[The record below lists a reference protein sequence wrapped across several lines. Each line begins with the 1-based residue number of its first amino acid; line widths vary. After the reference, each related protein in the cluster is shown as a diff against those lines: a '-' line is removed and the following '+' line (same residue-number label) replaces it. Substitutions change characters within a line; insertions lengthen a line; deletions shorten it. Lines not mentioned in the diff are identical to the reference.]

1 MSDPARVRLARR
13 PPRPRMRSI
22 GNRRII
28 TEGLEHSFWG
38 DFYHNAMTVTWPTFI
53 GLLAAAFVLLNAA
66 FALVYMLG
74 PAPIANAA
82 PGSFLDA
89 FFFSVETTST
99 VGYGDMHPQTLFGH
113 AAATCENFVGMVLL
127 AVMTGLVFARFSRP
141 RSRLMFASHPVI
153 MDHNGVPTLILRL
166 ANARNSYITEANAKL
181 WMLGPTES
189 AEGRRFVSFQA
200 MKLLRSENPMLALS
214 WSLFHPIDEESPLFG
229 MPADELLASEINF
242 VLSVTGI
249 DETSAQ
255 TVHARNAWAAADV
268 RPGHEYVDIFS
279 LDDDGIR
286 HVHFHRLHDT
296 RAVDEAAGASA

>member
-1 MSDPARVRLARR
+1 MSDPARVRPTRR
-13 PPRPRMRSI
+13 PPRPQTRAV

-28 TEGLEHSFWG
+28 AEGLEHSFWG
-38 DFYHNAMTVTWPTFI
+38 DFYHNAMTASWPAFI
-53 GLLAAAFVLLNAA
+53 GLLAAAFVLLNVV
-66 FALVYMLG
+66 FALIFLLG

-113 AAATCENFVGMVLL
+113 IVATCENFVGMVLL
-127 AVMTGLVFARFSRP
+127 AAMTGLVFARFSRP
-141 RSRLMFASHPVI
+141 RSRLMFARHPVI

-181 WMLGPTES
+181 WMLGPTAS

-200 MKLLRSENPMLALS
+200 MKLLRGENPMLALS
-214 WSLFHPIDEESPLFG
+214 WSLFHPIDEDSPLYG
-229 MPADELLASEINF
+229 MAFDELLASEINV

-249 DETSAQ
+249 DETSSQ
-255 TVHARNAWAAADV
+255 TVHARQVWAAADV

-279 LDDDGIR
+279 LDDDGVR

-296 RAVDEAAGASA
+296 RPVGAAQAP